1 MKLSKRNSDLADYIF
16 DRTRFHTV
24 VFDFDGVFTDNR
36 VWVDQDGRESVCC
49 DRADGLA
56 FDLVRAL
63 RKKGELNIELF
74 ILSKE
79 ANTVVT
85 ARARKLGLQ
94 AYCAVSDKLGFLK
107 QYLSN
112 RPGATNGFDG
122 LVYLGNDIN
131 DLPVMRVAG
140 LAVAPSDAHPLVLEV
155 AHVVLSKKGGRGF
168 VREFIEKL
176 IGLDQ
181 LPKDKIDELVSNS

>member
-1 MKLSKRNSDLADYIF
+1 MADYTF
-16 DRTRFHTV
+16 DKTRFHTV

-36 VWVDQDGRESVCC
+36 VWIDQDGRESVCC

-56 FDLVRAL
+56 FDLVRAF

-79 ANTVVT
+79 ANPVVT
-85 ARARKLGLQ
+85 ARAKKLGLQ
-94 AYCAVSDKLGFLK
+94 AYCAVSDKLGFLN
-107 QYLSN
+107 QYLAN
-112 RPGATNGFDG
+112 RPGSTNGFDG

-140 LAVAPSDAHPLVLEV
+140 LAVAPSDAHPLVREV
-155 AHVVLSKKGGRGF
+155 AHVVLSKQGGRGF
-168 VREFIEKL
+168 VREFVEKL
-176 IGLDQ
+176 LGLDQ